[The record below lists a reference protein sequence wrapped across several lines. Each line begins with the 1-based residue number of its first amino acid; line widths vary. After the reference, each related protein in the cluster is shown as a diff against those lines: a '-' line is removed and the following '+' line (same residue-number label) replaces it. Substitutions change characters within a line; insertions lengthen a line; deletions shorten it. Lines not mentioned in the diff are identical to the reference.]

1 MVMKKYVNQT
11 TNIIR
16 DVTYI
21 TDNTSASFAYS
32 ALKRKTDF
40 FLFKPESHFGNN
52 ITLLKAIRKRLYEG
66 YFGTEKNPENPFRNC
81 KTPAEIFNLSRNIKF
96 EIKMKL
102 SRFGFV
108 LLRNGE
114 VNILHKEGSI
124 IQNNVNIQKI
134 CKEFIN
140 NHELM
145 IMNSP
150 NAYEEN
156 KFNKY
161 DYFLS
166 AEMFEGIISANNYV
180 QKGIGIPVLG
190 DRKVYTSYGVFN
202 PTRGDYLQLFD
213 AYLRE
218 NIRDLKL
225 RTNRCID
232 LGCGTGILSLIM
244 SQFELP
250 RIFAVDISD
259 AAVTT
264 TKSNAQALGYFDN
277 IKAVKFDLVKH
288 YYLINCLKATIKTKK
303 SENNPENESESHQNL
318 SSHNTLPEIEK
329 YSQVLKE
336 NNIDNNLDLIVCNP
350 PWLNASY
357 VFSQTDLEN
366 GIYDPE
372 HKFLKAA
379 FNFAKTHLSRNN
391 PDARFVIIFSDLG
404 SILNINEPDL
414 IENLALEFKFKITL
428 KNMKQ
433 SEVKPSD
440 GHDPLKNFK
449 KESKVFLYELKR
461 II

>member
-1 MVMKKYVNQT
+1 MVMKKYLNQP

-32 ALKRKTDF
+32 ALKRKTDY

-66 YFGTEKNPENPFRNC
+66 YFGTEKHPENPFRNC
-81 KTPAEIFNLSRNIKF
+81 KTPDEIFNLSRNIKF

-114 VNILHKEGSI
+114 VNILHKEGSV
-124 IQNNVNIQKI
+124 IQNNVNIQNI
-134 CKEFIN
+134 AKEFIK
-140 NHELM
+140 NHEVI
-145 IMNSP
+145 IMSSP
-150 NAYEEN
+150 NSIEEN

-166 AEMFEGIISANNYV
+166 AEMFEGIISANNYI
-180 QKGIGIPVLG
+180 QKGISIPILG

-202 PTRGDYLQLFD
+202 PTRQDYLQLFD
-213 AYLRE
+213 SYLRD
-218 NIRDLKL
+218 NVRDLKIK
-225 RTNRCID
+225 TNRCAD

-244 SQFELP
+244 SQYDLP
-250 RIFAVDISD
+250 RIFAMDKSD
-259 AAVTT
+259 NAVQA

-277 IKAVKFDLVKH
+277 IKSVKFDIVEHYNTETISDKVKG
-288 YYLINCLKATIKTKK
+288 IKNRNSELQADNANTKT
-303 SENNPENESESHQNL
+303 S
-318 SSHNTLPEIEK
+318 LPDLDK
-329 YSQVLKE
+329 YSQILKD

-350 PWLNASY
+350 PWLDANY

-366 GIYDPE
+366 GIYDPN
-372 HKFLKAA
+372 HNFLKSC
-379 FNFAKTHLSRNN
+379 FNFARVHLNRSN
-391 PDARFVIIFSDLG
+391 PEARFVIIYSDLG
-404 SILNINEPDL
+404 SILNINEPDV
-414 IENLALEFKFKITL
+414 IEKLALEYKFKITI
-428 KNMKQ
+428 KNSKA

-440 GHDPLKNFK
+440 GYDPLKNFK
-449 KESKVFLYELKR
+449 KESKVLLYELRR
-461 II
+461 IL

>member
-1 MVMKKYVNQT
+1 MMMKKYLNQT

-32 ALKRKTDF
+32 ALKRKTDY

-66 YFGTEKNPENPFRNC
+66 YFGTEKHPENPFRNC

-114 VNILHKEGSI
+114 VNILHKEGSV
-124 IQNNVNIQKI
+124 IQNNINIQNI
-134 CKEFIN
+134 SKEFIK

-145 IMNSP
+145 IRNS
-150 NAYEEN
+150 ADSFEEN
-156 KFNKY
+156 KFNRY

-166 AEMFEGIISANNYV
+166 AEMFEGIISANNYI
-180 QKGIGIPVLG
+180 QKGISIPILG

-202 PTRGDYLQLFD
+202 PTRQDYLHLFD
-213 AYLRE
+213 SYLRD

-225 RTNRCID
+225 NTSRCADI
-232 LGCGTGILSLIM
+232 GCGTGILSLIM
-244 SQFELP
+244 SQYELP
-250 RIFAVDISD
+250 RIFAMDINENAV
-259 AAVTT
+259 AA

-277 IKAVKFDLVKH
+277 IKSVKFDIAEH
-288 YYLINCLKATIKTKK
+288 YYTEKNSEKLNNIKIQSPNTK
-303 SENNPENESESHQNL
+303 SETSKAKTS
-318 SSHNTLPEIEK
+318 LPDIEK
-329 YSQVLKE
+329 YSQVLKDK
-336 NNIDNNLDLIVCNP
+336 NVDNNFDLIVCNP
-350 PWLNASY
+350 PWLNANF

-366 GIYDPE
+366 GIYDPN
-372 HKFLKAA
+372 HKFLKSC
-379 FNFAKTHLSRNN
+379 FNFVKVHLNRNN
-391 PDARFVIIFSDLG
+391 PEARFVIIFSDLG
-404 SILNINEPDL
+404 SILNINEPDV
-414 IENLALEFKFKITL
+414 IEKLALEYKFKITT
-428 KNMKQ
+428 KTSKT

-440 GHDPLKNFK
+440 GYDPLKNFK
-449 KESKVFLYELKR
+449 KESKVLLYELKR

>member
-1 MVMKKYVNQT
+1 MVMKKYMNQT

-16 DVTYI
+16 DVTYL

-32 ALKRKTDF
+32 TLKRKSDF
-40 FLFKPESHFGNN
+40 FLYKPESHFGNN

-66 YFGTEKNPENPFRNC
+66 YFGTEKIPENPFRNC

-114 VNILHKEGSI
+114 VNILHKEGSV
-124 IQNNVNIQKI
+124 IQNNVNIQNI
-134 CKEFIN
+134 CKEFIK
-140 NHELM
+140 NHEIM

-150 NAYEEN
+150 DALEEN

-161 DYFLS
+161 DYYLS
-166 AEMFEGIISANNYV
+166 AEMFEGIISANNYI
-180 QKGIGIPVLG
+180 QKGISIPVLG

-202 PTRGDYLQLFD
+202 PTRQDYLQLFD

-250 RIFAVDISD
+250 RIFAVDIND
-259 AAVTT
+259 NAVAAA
-264 TKSNAQALGYFDN
+264 KSNAQALGYFDN
-277 IKAVKFDLVKH
+277 IKAVKFDVVKH
-288 YYLINCLKATIKTKK
+288 YNNQNNTGRAESKVKNPSNNETMDSQENTPSSTK
-303 SENNPENESESHQNL
+303 
-318 SSHNTLPEIEK
+318 LPDIDK
-329 YSQVLKE
+329 YSQVLRE
-336 NNIDNNLDLIVCNP
+336 NSIDNNFDLIVTNP
-350 PWLNASY
+350 PWLNASF

-366 GIYDPE
+366 GIYDPD
-372 HKFLKAA
+372 HRFLKAS
-379 FNFAKTHLSRNN
+379 FNFAKLHLNRNN
-391 PDARFVIIFSDLG
+391 PDARFVIIYSDLG
-404 SILNINEPDL
+404 NILNINEHDV
-414 IENLALEFKFKITL
+414 IEKLALEYKFKITL

-449 KESKVFLYELKR
+449 KESKVLLYEFKR

>member
-1 MVMKKYVNQT
+1 MVMKKYSNQS

-16 DVTYI
+16 DVTYL

-32 ALKRKTDF
+32 ALKRKSDF

-52 ITLLKAIRKRLYEG
+52 ITLLKAIRKRLYES
-66 YFGTEKNPENPFRNC
+66 YFGTEKDQDNPFRNC

-124 IQNNVNIQKI
+124 IQNNVNIQNI
-134 CKEFIN
+134 SKEFIKN
-140 NHELM
+140 NE
-145 IMNSP
+145 ITAMNSP
-150 NAYEEN
+150 NALEDN
-156 KFNKY
+156 KFNRY

-166 AEMFEGIISANNYV
+166 AEMFEGIISANNYI
-180 QKGIGIPVLG
+180 QKGISIPLLG

-202 PTRGDYLQLFD
+202 PTRQDYLQLFD
-213 AYLRE
+213 TYLRE

-225 RTNRCID
+225 KTNRCVD
-232 LGCGTGILSLIM
+232 LGCGTGILSLLM

-250 RIFAVDISD
+250 RIFALDMSES
-259 AAVTT
+259 AVMA
-264 TKSNAQALGYFDN
+264 TKSNAQALGYYDN
-277 IKAVKFDLVKH
+277 IKSVKIDVVKN
-288 YYLINCLKATIKTKK
+288 YYVDSNSNASTSSKV
-303 SENNPENESESHQNL
+303 SNNNIPDVD
-318 SSHNTLPEIEK
+318 K
-329 YSQVLKE
+329 YSQILKD

-350 PWLNASY
+350 PWLNASF

-366 GIYDPE
+366 GIYDPD
-372 HKFLKAA
+372 HKFLKSC
-379 FNFAKTHLSRNN
+379 FNFARIHLNRNN
-391 PDARFVIIFSDLG
+391 PDARFVLIFSDLG

-414 IENLALEFKFKITL
+414 IEKLALEYKFTISFKNSKS
-428 KNMKQ
+428 

-440 GHDPLKNFK
+440 GYDPLKNFK
-449 KESKVFLYELKR
+449 KQSKVLLYELRR
-461 II
+461 IV